1 MEKSIYDQFHETAEK
16 FPRNLCIRFENKTLN
31 YRQFDSRIRQTARK
45 LLALGIQPKDVVSVS
60 IPNCIEAAELFY
72 AISYIGAISYNIHP
86 LTPPETLKR
95 FMDRAHSK
103 YLFCLWNTGFKNR
116 D

>member
-60 IPNCIEAAELFY
+60 IPNCIEAAELFLR
-72 AISYIGAISYNIHP
+72 AA
-86 LTPPETLKR
+86 LACLK
-95 FMDRAHSK
+95 HS
-103 YLFCLWNTGFKNR
+103 
-116 D
+116 